1 MRDAPAPDVPSRDAP
16 APDAN
21 RTDRVRVSFVLSTRN
36 RADHLDR
43 ALRNARELM
52 GADDELIVVD
62 GGSTDRTAEVVRL
75 HGDIVTQFVS
85 EPDTGEAHGLN
96 RGLLLARGRIIKV
109 LGDDDYLYPE
119 GMRRA
124 IAMLEDHPE
133 IDALMCGGEACE
145 FDPASGRTRLV
156 EYRFL
161 PPGMHLRDDVTHVLR
176 YTQCG
181 LGLVLAR
188 RVLERVGLFDT
199 SFRAVDTD
207 YMVRLIRSG
216 VDFRYYNVK
225 LFRHITHPHSGQNR
239 EAECLRDRARV
250 LLGSAAFP
258 RIDEARNPSALAQAL
273 GLDRVPRGEALAL
286 LVWHAE
292 RLRRGPLGWLLP
304 WMARGTRAAA
314 SVFRV
319 CRGVART
326 ILPAGMTRGL
336 RDVDLAV
343 EPEWDGSLR

>member
-1 MRDAPAPDVPSRDAP
+1 
-16 APDAN
+16 
-21 RTDRVRVSFVLSTRN
+21 VRVSFVLSTRN

-62 GGSTDRTAEVVRL
+62 GGSTDSTSEVVRR
-75 HGDIVTQFVS
+75 HADIVTQFVS
-85 EPDTGEAHGLN
+85 GTDTGEAHGFN
-96 RGLLLARGRIIKV
+96 RGLLMARGRIVKL
-109 LGDDDYLYPE
+109 LGDDDYVYPD

-145 FDPASGRTRLV
+145 FDPASGRVRLV

-161 PPGMHLRDDVTHVLR
+161 PPGMRLRDDLSHVLR

-188 RVLERVGLFDT
+188 RVLERVGLLDT

-207 YMVRLIRSG
+207 YMVRLIRNG

-250 LLGSAAFP
+250 LLASGAFP
-258 RIDEARNPSALAQAL
+258 RIDEARSPTALAQAL
-273 GLDRVPRGEALAL
+273 GLDRVARGEGLAL
-286 LVWHAE
+286 LLWYAE
-292 RLRRGPLGWLLP
+292 RLRRGRLGFLLAG
-304 WMARGTRAAA
+304 MAWGTRATAG
-314 SVFRV
+314 VFRAG
-319 CRGVART
+319 RGVARR
-326 ILPAGMTRGL
+326 ILPAGLRPGRG
-336 RDVDLAV
+336 DVDLAV